1 MTVVPAVVNASVD
14 IPTEIPLNPEP
25 SPLNEVAVNCPVDE
39 LNERLDPVFGPIVP
53 VAAVENIGKHVVSDD
68 SSATVKDNA
77 VEAVPVIA
85 PAAAIAPAKNEVPPV
100 TLRPALAVTT
110 PTESTL
116 TTSSYVNV
124 PPILTFPLT
133 LREESVPSYVIFGCA
148 AV

>member
-1 MTVVPAVVNASVD
+1 M
-14 IPTEIPLNPEP
+14 
-25 SPLNEVAVNCPVDE
+25 
-39 LNERLDPVFGPIVP
+39 
-53 VAAVENIGKHVVSDD
+53 
-68 SSATVKDNA
+68 KDNA

-133 LREESVPSYVIFGCA
+133 LREESVPSDVIFGCA